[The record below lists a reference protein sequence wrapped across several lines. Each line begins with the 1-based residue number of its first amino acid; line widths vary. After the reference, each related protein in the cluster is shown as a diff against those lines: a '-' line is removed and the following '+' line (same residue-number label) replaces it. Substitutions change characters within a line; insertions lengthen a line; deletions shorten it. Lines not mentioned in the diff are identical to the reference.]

1 MKKIGLLFILMT
13 FSQFYLPA
21 IAQSGSESFP
31 MELKAGDKL
40 PDIELSGIKNFPNS
54 SMHLSDF
61 NDKVLILDFWATHCA
76 ACIESFPHLKEI
88 QEKLKDKL
96 QIILVTYEGDN
107 EVSTFFKKMKK
118 FTGLD
123 ENFPMINGDTILG
136 KLFKHDFVP
145 HEVWICNGYIRG
157 LTAAS
162 RDLNDSNIIAVSQG
176 SNIYSSLQLPPMGK
190 NTPHAHLP
198 FFANGNGGDGSGIQH
213 LSVLS
218 KYIPDAN
225 SYFIFNSTEI
235 MAAVNVSI
243 KDLYQ
248 LAYNDDGI
256 CLRDNRTI
264 LDVKDSTIYT
274 GQQNNPNDSDRLY
287 TYQLFGPNTSRK
299 EFFGIMRA
307 DLTRYFKLKARFV
320 KRKMP
325 CYVLTAEDTT
335 LLIHKP
341 DPKNHGDKSVHNF
354 EIYFQDG
361 PVSDLIGWIVQNIV
375 TYQLSKYPVVDHTGI
390 RGNVDLYLECDV
402 SDPKAMDRALYEKY
416 KMHLRLEEAIVNV
429 LVISE

>member
-1 MKKIGLLFILMT
+1 MKKKGFLFILMT
-13 FSQFYLPA
+13 FSQFYLPVF
-21 IAQSGSESFP
+21 AQSGPESSST
-31 MELKAGDKL
+31 ELKTGDKL

-54 SMHLSDF
+54 SMHLSDL

-76 ACIESFPHLKEI
+76 SCIESLPHL
-88 QEKLKDKL
+88 QEMQERFKDKL
-96 QIILVTYEGDN
+96 LIILVNYEEDVL
-107 EVSTFFKKMKK
+107 VSTFLKKMERV
-118 FTGLD
+118 TGQKVRL
-123 ENFPMINGDTILG
+123 PMINGDSILV
-136 KLFKHDFVP
+136 KEFRHDGVP
-145 HEVWICNGYIRG
+145 HVVWIHQGYLRG
-157 LTAAS
+157 ITAAS
-162 RDLNDSNIIAVSQG
+162 RDLNDSNILAVTHG
-176 SNIYSSLQLPPMGK
+176 ANIFSSIKLLDYGK

-218 KYIPDAN
+218 KYIPDAS
-225 SYFIFNSTEI
+225 SYYTFSSTEI
-235 MAAVNVSI
+235 MATVNVSI

-264 LDVKDSTIYT
+264 LDVKDSTKYT